1 MSGIDYATAERIA
14 FSESKELDSGSKVV
28 YLGGNYFFACRGG
41 GTATARNFIFV
52 DNEGVSHII
61 RHSCADGTTHDN
73 YLNVGKALSLA
84 AEAHAGQVDK
94 AGAPYLLHPVR
105 VALHCNGPREQIVAL
120 LHDVIEDTAIA
131 LSDLWEMFDIDVI
144 VALQSIT
151 RQQGEDYMDFIKRV
165 GQNSLATAVKIR
177 DLEDNMDVSRLGG
190 RMHWKLDTYREA
202 LDYLKSISLRP

>member
-1 MSGIDYATAERIA
+1 M
-14 FSESKELDSGSKVV
+14 
-28 YLGGNYFFACRGG
+28 
-41 GTATARNFIFV
+41 
-52 DNEGVSHII
+52 
-61 RHSCADGTTHDN
+61 
-73 YLNVGKALSLA
+73 
-84 AEAHAGQVDK
+84 DK